1 MNKIHPT
8 SILEDGAQIGADVEI
23 GPYCVIGSGVT
34 IGDGC
39 RLKSHVTLDGQT
51 TIGAENIFHPSA
63 YIGGEPQDLKY
74 NQEKTLVTIGSNNTF
89 REGVS
94 VHRGTV
100 GGGGKTVIG
109 DNNLLMGYVHVA
121 HDCCIGN
128 HNILAN
134 YTGLSGHVTLDDYV
148 TLGGQNG
155 VAQFLSVGS
164 YVYTGA
170 ASLIDRNIPPY
181 ATGYGNRFEVK
192 GVNIVGLKRRGF
204 SREAIGEILEAH
216 RIFYR
221 SELKN
226 DEALR
231 IIEETFGESSAVRAF
246 LDFMYSVEGSG
257 KH

>member
-1 MNKIHPT
+1 MRIIHPT
-8 SILEDGAQIGADVEI
+8 AIIEEGSEIGSDVEVGPFCHVGSDVKI
-23 GPYCVIGSGVT
+23 GENCV
-34 IGDGC
+34 
-39 RLKSHVTLDGQT
+39 LKSHVIIEGHT
-51 TIGAENIFHPSA
+51 TIGGENIFYPAA
-63 YIGGEPQDLKY
+63 YIGGVPQDLKY
-74 NQEKTLVTIGSNNTF
+74 SNEKTKVIIGRKNIF

-94 VHRGTV
+94 VHRGTL
-100 GGGGKTVIG
+100 GGGGETVIG

-121 HDCCIGN
+121 HDCIIGN

-134 YTGLSGHVTLDDYV
+134 YTGLSGHVKLNNHV

-155 VAQFLSVGS
+155 VAQFLNVGS

-181 ATGYGNRFEVK
+181 STGYGNRFEVK
-192 GVNIVGLKRRGF
+192 GVNIVGLKRQNF
-204 SREAIGEILEAH
+204 SRDSIGEILEAH

-221 SELKN
+221 SDLKN

-231 IIEETFGESSAVRAF
+231 IIEETFGESSAVRVF
-246 LDFMYSVEGSG
+246 LDFIYDVDGTV

>member
-1 MNKIHPT
+1 MKKIHPT
-8 SILEDGAQIGADVEI
+8 AIIEDGAQIGLDVEI
-23 GPYCVIGSGVT
+23 GPFCVIGPDVT

-39 RLKSHVTLDGQT
+39 QLKSHVILEGQT
-51 TIGAENIFHPSA
+51 KIGNENIFHPAA

-74 NQEKTLVTIGSNNTF
+74 NLEKTLVTIGSKNTF

-109 DNNLLMGYVHVA
+109 DANLLMGYVHVA
-121 HDCCIGN
+121 HDCRIGN

-134 YTGLSGHVTLDDYV
+134 YTGLSGHVTLENYV

-155 VAQFLSVGS
+155 VAQFLCVGS

-192 GVNIVGLKRRGF
+192 GVNIVGLKRRNF
-204 SREAIGEILEAH
+204 SRESIGEILEAH

-231 IIEETFGESSAVRAF
+231 IIEETFGESTAIRAF
-246 LDFMYSVEGSG
+246 LDFIYSVEGSG

>member
-1 MNKIHPT
+1 MKKIHPT
-8 SILEDGAQIGADVEI
+8 AIIKDGAKIGSEVEI
-23 GPYCVIGSGVT
+23 GPYCIVGPHVS

-39 RLKSHVTLDGQT
+39 ILKSHVIVDGYT
-51 TIGAENIFHPSA
+51 YIGNENIFHPSSYVGA
-63 YIGGEPQDLKY
+63 EPQDLKY
-74 NQEKTLVTIGSNNTF
+74 NLEETLVKIGNKNTF

-94 VHRGTV
+94 VHRGTI
-100 GGGGKTVIG
+100 GGGGETTIG
-109 DNNLLMGYVHVA
+109 DENLLMGYVHIA
-121 HDCCIGN
+121 HDCRIGN

-134 YTGLSGHVTLDDYV
+134 YTGLSGHVTLENYV

-192 GVNIVGLKRRGF
+192 GVNIVGLKRQNF
-204 SREAIGEILEAH
+204 SRESIGEILEAH

-231 IIEETFGESSAVRAF
+231 IIEETFGESRAVRAF
-246 LDFMYSVEGSG
+246 LDFIYNAEGSG

>member
-8 SILEDGAQIGADVEI
+8 SIIDDGAEIGDDVEI
-23 GPYCVIGSGVT
+23 GPYCIIGSGVK
-34 IGDGC
+34 IGDRC
-39 RLKSHVTLDGQT
+39 VLKSHVILDGQT
-51 TIGAENIFHPSA
+51 TIGTENIFHPTA

-74 NQEKTLVTIGSNNTF
+74 QNEKTYLKIGNKNTF

-94 VHRGTV
+94 IHCGTV
-100 GGGGKTVIG
+100 GGGSETIVG
-109 DNNLLMGYVHVA
+109 DGNLLMGYVHVA
-121 HDCCIGN
+121 HDCNIGN

-134 YTGLSGHVTLDDYV
+134 YTGLSGHVTLNDHV

-155 VAQFLSVGS
+155 VAQFLNIGS

-181 ATGYGNRFEVK
+181 SSGYGNRFEVK
-192 GVNIVGLKRRGF
+192 GVNIVGLKRQNFTRD
-204 SREAIGEILEAH
+204 SIAEILEAH

-221 SELKN
+221 SDLKN

-231 IIEETFGESSAVRAF
+231 IIEETFGESNSVRVF
-246 LDFMYSVEGSG
+246 LDFIYSAEGSG

>member
-1 MNKIHPT
+1 MNKIHAT
-8 SILEDGAQIGADVEI
+8 AIVEDGAQIGADVEI

-94 VHRGTV
+94 VLRGTL
-100 GGGGKTVIG
+100 GGGGETIIG
-109 DNNLLMGYVHVA
+109 DDNLLMGYVHVA

-155 VAQFLSVGS
+155 VAQFLSIGY